1 MGLEQVGPAALPVE
15 GQLLFPLLA
24 ALATLLLLSLVM
36 AAATAKVAAM
46 PEQVVLLVKVA
57 EQEVDY

>member
-46 PEQVVLLVKVA
+46 PEQVVL
-57 EQEVDY
+57 